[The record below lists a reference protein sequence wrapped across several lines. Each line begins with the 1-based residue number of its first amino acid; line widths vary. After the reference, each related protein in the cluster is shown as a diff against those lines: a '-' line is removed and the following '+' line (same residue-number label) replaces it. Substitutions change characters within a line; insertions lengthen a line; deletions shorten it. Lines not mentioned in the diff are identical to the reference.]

1 MRLFSSKSVQSTMWR
16 SLDAAFRVVRG
27 QIARPV
33 KQLAAVVW
41 AVAAGYPGQ
50 KAHRAW
56 LAMLWI
62 VLPGFLVLA
71 PVPLSAE
78 RQWYPYPVKVPAAS
92 GDVMSR
98 EKTIDYVPLE
108 RAKRKWW
115 VGVSFP
121 HMKDSYWLAVN
132 FGVVQEARRLGIR
145 MRLFQA
151 GGYDNLPVQ
160 IAQIKQAVAAGTDG
174 VIIGAI
180 SYDALDGLVD
190 ELQAGGVPVI
200 DVVNGIRSGK
210 VSARSLVSFEEMGY
224 QAGNYIARRHPKGS
238 RPVRVAWFPGPK
250 EAGWVKD
257 GDVGFRRA
265 VDGGSVEVVAVR
277 YGDTGKAMQTALIE
291 DVLDRHPDIDYLV
304 GTAVSATAAAKVLRV
319 RGLSNR
325 VKVMAYYLT
334 PEVYRG
340 IKRGHILGAPTD
352 SPVIQ
357 GRIAVD
363 QVVRLLEHESCLRS
377 VGPRVFIVDSSNV
390 DTFDRGASMAP
401 SGFRATYA
409 VNLEQSRK

>member
-1 MRLFSSKSVQSTMWR
+1 MRLFSSKFVQSTMWR

-27 QIARPV
+27 RIARPV
-33 KQLAAVVW
+33 KRLAAVVW

-62 VLPGFLVLA
+62 VLPGLLVLA

-92 GDVMSR
+92 GNVMSP

-108 RAKRKWW
+108 RAKRKWS
-115 VGVSFP
+115 VAVFFP

-132 FGVVQEARRLGIR
+132 FGVVREARRLGIR
-145 MRLFQA
+145 VRLFQA

-160 IAQIKQAVAAGTDG
+160 IAQIRQAVAEGADG

-180 SYDALDGLVD
+180 SYEALDGLVD

-210 VSARSLVSFEEMGY
+210 VSARSLVSFEDMGY

-238 RPVRVAWFPGPK
+238 RPARVAWFPGPRG
-250 EAGWVKD
+250 AGWVKD
-257 GDVGFRRA
+257 GDAGFRRA

-277 YGDTGKAMQTALIE
+277 YGDTGKATQTALIE
-291 DVLDRHPDIDYLV
+291 DVLNKHPDIDYLV
-304 GTAVSATAAAKVLRV
+304 GTAVSATAAAKVLRA
-319 RGLSNR
+319 RGLGDR

-340 IKRGHILGAPTD
+340 IKRGHILGAPSD

-357 GRIAVD
+357 GCIAVD
-363 QVVRLLEHESCLRS
+363 QVVRLLEHKPCWRS
-377 VGPRVFIVDSSNV
+377 VGPRVFIVDSRNV

-409 VNLEQSRK
+409 VNLEENRK

>member
-1 MRLFSSKSVQSTMWR
+1 LRLFGSKSVQSTMWCL
-16 SLDAAFRVVRG
+16 LDAALRVVRG
-27 QIARPV
+27 RIARSV
-33 KQLAAVVW
+33 KQLAVVVW
-41 AVAAGYPGQ
+41 AVAAGYAGQ

-62 VLPGFLVLA
+62 LLPGLFVLA

-78 RQWYPYPVKVPAAS
+78 RPWYPYPVKVPAAS

-108 RAKRKWW
+108 RAQRKWS
-115 VGVSFP
+115 VAVFFP
-121 HMKDSYWLAVN
+121 HMKDSYWLAVD
-132 FGVVQEARRLGIR
+132 FGVVREARRLGIR

-160 IAQIKQAVAAGTDG
+160 IAQIRKAVAEGADG

-200 DVVNGIRSGK
+200 DVVNRIRSGK
-210 VSARSLVSFEEMGY
+210 VSARSLVSFEDMGY

-250 EAGWVKD
+250 GAGWVKD
-257 GDVGFRRA
+257 GDAGFRRA
-265 VDGGSVEVVAVR
+265 VDGSSVEVVAVR
-277 YGDTGKAMQTALIE
+277 YGDTGKATQTALIE
-291 DVLDRHPDIDYLV
+291 DVLNRHPDIDYLV
-304 GTAVSATAAAKVLRV
+304 GTAVSATAAAKVLRA
-319 RGLSNR
+319 RGLSDR

-357 GRIAVD
+357 GCIAVD
-363 QVVRLLEHESCLRS
+363 QVVRLLEHKPCLRS
-377 VGPRVFIVDSSNV
+377 VGPQVFIVDSRNV
-390 DTFDRGASMAP
+390 DTFDRRASMAP
-401 SGFRATYA
+401 SGFRATYS
-409 VNLEQSRK
+409 VNLEEIRE